1 MTFAVADTTAAAIE
15 VVPGATEAASLP
27 SGGLRVPMV
36 MPSDQEYYW
45 RFTWQNEERQ
55 CLLELEA
62 GSSVRFDSEDPEDAA
77 RWLLEPD
84 ES

>member
-1 MTFAVADTTAAAIE
+1 MTLVAREVTATTVEILPE
-15 VVPGATEAASLP
+15 ATEAASSRP
-27 SGGLRVPMV
+27 ASMRVPLV

-62 GSSVRFDSEDPEDAA
+62 GHWVTFDSDDPEDAA
-77 RWLLEPD
+77 RWLRDPAD
-84 ES
+84 S

>member
-1 MTFAVADTTAAAIE
+1 MTPLETSEATATTVEILAEATAAAGSR
-15 VVPGATEAASLP
+15 PASM
-27 SGGLRVPMV
+27 RVPVV

-62 GSSVRFDSEDPEDAA
+62 GRSVTFDGDDPEDAA
-77 RWLLEPD
+77 RWLREPD
-84 ES
+84 S